1 MEGQHGYVP
10 PTESKPEN
18 PQQSND
24 QQTGFQPTD
33 TSASP
38 TFNSSGFQPVNDEGS
53 KDFQQTGFQPTNEE
67 GSKDFQQTGFQ
78 PTDKSASPTFNSSG
92 FQPVKT
98 GYQPTPAQQKTTIS
112 AEKFSEIEQA
122 VKAAKAALDK
132 VSSLI
137 SDIAFTPQPSGGF
150 D

>member
-10 PTESKPEN
+10 PTESKTEN
-18 PQQSND
+18 PQQPGYH
-24 QQTGFQPTD
+24 QTGFQPT
-33 TSASP
+33 
-38 TFNSSGFQPVNDEGS
+38 NDESS
-53 KDFQQTGFQPTNEE
+53 KGFQQTGFQPTNDES
-67 GSKDFQQTGFQ
+67 SKGFQQTGFQ
-78 PTDKSASPTFNSSG
+78 PTNDESSKGFQQTG
-92 FQPVKT
+92 FQPTNT
-98 GYQPTPAQQKTTIS
+98 GYQPLPAQQKTTIS

-132 VSSLI
+132 VNDLI

>member
-1 MEGQHGYVP
+1 MEGQHGFIP
-10 PTESKPEN
+10 PTESKTEDPR
-18 PQQSND
+18 QSGY

-33 TSASP
+33 TSKTPSFNNEDFHVVNQEGSEDLQQAGLQPTHPLASP
-38 TFNSSGFQPVNDEGS
+38 TFNLSGFQPAN
-53 KDFQQTGFQPTNEE
+53 
-67 GSKDFQQTGFQ
+67 
-78 PTDKSASPTFNSSG
+78 
-92 FQPVKT
+92 T
-98 GYQPTPAQQKTTIS
+98 GYQPLAAQQRTTIN

-122 VKAAKAALDK
+122 AKAALEK

>member
-10 PTESKPEN
+10 PTESKTEN
-18 PQQSND
+18 SQQSGYQQTGFQPAND
-24 QQTGFQPTD
+24 ESSKGFQQTGFQPANDESSKGFQQTGFQPTD

-38 TFNSSGFQPVNDEGS
+38 TFNSSGFQPV
-53 KDFQQTGFQPTNEE
+53 
-67 GSKDFQQTGFQ
+67 
-78 PTDKSASPTFNSSG
+78 
-92 FQPVKT
+92 KT
-98 GYQPTPAQQKTTIS
+98 GYQPLPAQQKTTIS

-132 VSSLI
+132 VDDLI